1 MYCTP
6 MRKVVVVLDN
16 IRSVYNVGSIFRT
29 ADGFGVSKIY
39 LCGTTPEPIDRFGR
53 ARKDI
58 AKVALGAE
66 QSVEWEYFE
75 KTTDVISKLKKEG
88 VEIVAVEQADNS
100 VSYKENKVSDNVAFV
115 FGNEVDGVS
124 ESVLKESDRVV
135 EISMKGEKESFNVSV
150 TVGIILANT

>member
-1 MYCTP
+1 

-100 VSYKENKVSDNVAFV
+100 VSYKENKVSDNVALMEFQRV
-115 FGNEVDGVS
+115 F
-124 ESVLKESDRVV
+124 
-135 EISMKGEKESFNVSV
+135 
-150 TVGIILANT
+150 